1 MSNSQRPTHRV
12 PTHGSQDGP
21 SQANQ
26 RDPELEEVRQVK
38 AARKEED
45 DLEEAAC
52 KEEAL
57 EEAACKEEA
66 LEEALTAQP
75 ATAPPLEEPD
85 AADESLTRALWEK
98 QCEALY
104 EQDSKN
110 T

>member
-57 EEAACKEEA
+57 EEA
-66 LEEALTAQP
+66 LTAQP